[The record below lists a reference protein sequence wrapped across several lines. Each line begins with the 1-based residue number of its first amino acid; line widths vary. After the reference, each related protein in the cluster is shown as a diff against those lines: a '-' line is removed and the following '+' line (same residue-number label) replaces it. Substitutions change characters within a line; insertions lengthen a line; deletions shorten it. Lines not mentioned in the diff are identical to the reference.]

1 MVRNSLFGVV
11 SAETRLA
18 HHSRQ
23 GSKEEALT
31 VRADRTPIVILI
43 ADDDEEDR
51 MLTQE
56 ALEER
61 RLANELRFVPD
72 GEELMDYLKRRG
84 KYAEPWTSPRPGL
97 ILLDL
102 NMPKMDGRE
111 CLAAIKADE
120 DLRNIPV
127 FVLTTSQVEE
137 DVHQTYELGG
147 SSFISKPVTF
157 EAFLELVS
165 TVTGYGIEIVAVD

>member
-1 MVRNSLFGVV
+1 MRV
-11 SAETRLA
+11 
-18 HHSRQ
+18 
-23 GSKEEALT
+23 
-31 VRADRTPIVILI
+31 DRTPIVILI

-51 MLTQE
+51 MLTRE

-61 RLANELRFVPD
+61 RLDNELRFVRD

-84 KYAEPWTSPRPGL
+84 KFAEPWTSPRPGL

-102 NMPKMDGRE
+102 NMPKKNGHE
-111 CLAAIKADE
+111 CLAEIKADAE
-120 DLRNIPV
+120 FRDIPV
-127 FVLTTSQVEE
+127 FVLTTSRAEE

-157 EAFLELVS
+157 HDFLELVT
-165 TVTGYGIEIVAVD
+165 TVTGYKIEVVADKTQA

>member
-1 MVRNSLFGVV
+1 
-11 SAETRLA
+11 
-18 HHSRQ
+18 
-23 GSKEEALT
+23 
-31 VRADRTPIVILI
+31 
-43 ADDDEEDR
+43 

-120 DLRNIPV
+120 DLRDIPV
-127 FVLTTSQVEE
+127 FVLTTSQAEE

-147 SSFISKPVTF
+147 SSFISKPVSF
-157 EAFLELVS
+157 ESFLELVS
-165 TVTGYGIEIVAVD
+165 TVTGYGIEIVGVD

>member
-1 MVRNSLFGVV
+1 M
-11 SAETRLA
+11 
-18 HHSRQ
+18 
-23 GSKEEALT
+23 
-31 VRADRTPIVILI
+31 RADRTPIVILI

>member
-1 MVRNSLFGVV
+1 M
-11 SAETRLA
+11 
-18 HHSRQ
+18 
-23 GSKEEALT
+23 
-31 VRADRTPIVILI
+31 RADRTPIVILI

-120 DLRNIPV
+120 DLRDIPV
-127 FVLTTSQVEE
+127 FVLTTSQAEE

-147 SSFISKPVTF
+147 SSFISKPVSF
-157 EAFLELVS
+157 ESFLELVS
-165 TVTGYGIEIVAVD
+165 TVTGYGIEIVGVD